1 MSIIV
6 SILIFSIIVIFHEY
20 GHFIFARRA
29 GIYVEE
35 FAVGMGPKLFGK
47 QIGETM
53 FSVRAIP
60 FGGYCKMLGEDDPTL
75 KDDRAF
81 AAKTV
86 WQRFLVVVGG
96 PLFNFIMAFAFA
108 IILLSISGISTT
120 KVAKLMDDMPAK
132 EAGILVGDE
141 IVSFND
147 RSVIKNS
154 ELQNYLHFERAEE
167 VNIGVIRNGE
177 KLIIPVKPHVNE
189 NNRVLIGV
197 VFDSLENSNILDILK
212 HSFIELIY
220 MIRTVFYSLGK
231 LVTGQVSVK
240 EMMGPIGLVSTISTG
255 YKSASTYGVKSV
267 IAVMSYFIVLLS
279 ANLGVM
285 NLLPFP
291 ALDGGRLVFIIYEGI
306 AKKPLN
312 PKYEGYIHFVGFI
325 LLMALMVLIS
335 FNDIIRAI
343 MGN

>member
-1 MSIIV
+1 MSIII
-6 SILIFSIIVIFHEY
+6 SILIFSIIVVFHEY
-20 GHFIFARRA
+20 GHFLFARRA

-35 FAVGMGPKLFGK
+35 FALGMGPKLFGK

-86 WQRFLVVVGG
+86 WQRFLVVIGG

-108 IILLSISGISTT
+108 IVLLSISGISTT
-120 KVAKLMDDMPAK
+120 KVEKVMDDMPAK
-132 EAGILVGDE
+132 EAGILVGDK

-147 RSVIKNS
+147 RKIIKNS
-154 ELQNYLHFERAEE
+154 ELQNYLHIERADE
-167 VNIGVIRNGE
+167 VKIGVIRNGE
-177 KLIIPVKPHVNE
+177 KLIIPIKPKVNE
-189 NNRVLIGV
+189 NGRVLIGV
-197 VFDSLENSNILDILK
+197 VFGSIENANIFDIIK
-212 HSFIELIY
+212 HSFIELAY
-220 MIRTVFYSLGK
+220 MVRLVFYSLGK
-231 LVTGQVSVK
+231 LISGGVSVK
-240 EMMGPIGLVSTISTG
+240 QMMGPVGLVSAISTG
-255 YKSASTYGVKSV
+255 YKSASNYGIKSV
-267 IAVMSYFIVLLS
+267 IAVLSYFIVLLS

-285 NLLPFP
+285 NLLPLP

-312 PKYEGYIHFVGFI
+312 PKYEGTIHLVGFV
-325 LLMALMVLIS
+325 LLMALMIFILY
-335 FNDIIRAI
+335 NDIVRLIT
-343 MGN
+343 GN